1 MNLILKRIGKKSGII
16 ILGFI
21 LFMGALCTPFVALNE
36 WLEHPISTTVDII
49 FGDNSSYSLKE
60 NVNVKVL
67 KYKSEVEKWCAK
79 DMNGYY
85 DVSNYVNVIL
95 SIMMVESGGEGNDPM
110 QSSECSKNTKYSKK
124 PNSIK
129 DTKYSIEC
137 GVKDFADALSQSV
150 TSGLVNNDALFT
162 TVDAYNK
169 GLGIIKRHSQNKKYS
184 FEESCRYCYEHRF
197 NNNKKG
203 YSTASK
209 LRLMFNL
216 QPNQYWDCGNWR
228 WNYGNMF
235 YVYQVLSY
243 LNIYSFNNDGSAG
256 ANIINIASSKIGCR
270 YWWGKSG
277 PDYFDCSG
285 LVYWTLN
292 QAGIT
297 VPRLTADGFANY
309 GRSISVNE
317 LKVGDLIAFDWN
329 GDKKADHVSIYAG
342 DNYMIHANGN
352 ASVKGNSSKY
362 TVKRQNMT
370 NYYKSHVLSCRRVF

>member
-67 KYKSEVEKWCAK
+67 KYKSEVEKWCPK
-79 DMNGYY
+79 DMNGFF

-95 SIMMVESGGEGNDPM
+95 AIMMVESGGEGNDPM
-110 QSSECSKNTKYSKK
+110 QSSECSKNTKYPKK

-129 DTKYSIEC
+129 DPKYSIQC
-137 GVKDFADALSQSV
+137 GVKDFADALLQS
-150 TSGLVNNDALFT
+150 TSAGLGSNDALFT
-162 TVDAYNK
+162 TIDAYNK
-169 GLGIIKRHSQNKKYS
+169 GLGIIKQHSKNKKYS
-184 FEESCRYCYEHRF
+184 FEESCRYCYDHRF
-197 NNNKKG
+197 NNTKKG

-216 QPNQYWDCGNWR
+216 QINKYWDGGNWR

-243 LNIYSFNNDGSAG
+243 LNVYSFNNDGSVG

-317 LKVGDLIAFDWN
+317 LQVGDLIAFDWN
-329 GDKKADHVSIYAG
+329 GDKKADHVAIYTG
-342 DNYMIHANGN
+342 DNYMVHANGN
-352 ASVKGNSSKY
+352 SSIKGNSMEELPFAC
-362 TVKRQNMT
+362 TM
-370 NYYKSHVLSCRRVF
+370 

>member
-67 KYKSEVEKWCAK
+67 KYKSEVEKWCPK
-79 DMNGYY
+79 DMNGYL
-85 DVSNYVNVIL
+85 DVSSYVNVIL
-95 SIMMVESGGEGNDPM
+95 AIMMVESGGEGNDPM

-129 DTKYSIEC
+129 DPKYSIEC

-169 GLGIIKRHSQNKKYS
+169 GLGIIKRHSKNKKYS

-216 QPNQYWDCGNWR
+216 QINKYWDGGNWR

-243 LNIYSFNNDGSAG
+243 LNVYSFN
-256 ANIINIASSKIGCR
+256 
-270 YWWGKSG
+270 
-277 PDYFDCSG
+277 
-285 LVYWTLN
+285 
-292 QAGIT
+292 QAVIT

-309 GRSISVNE
+309 GRSITVNE

-370 NYYKSHVLSCRRVF
+370 NYYQSHVVSCRRVF